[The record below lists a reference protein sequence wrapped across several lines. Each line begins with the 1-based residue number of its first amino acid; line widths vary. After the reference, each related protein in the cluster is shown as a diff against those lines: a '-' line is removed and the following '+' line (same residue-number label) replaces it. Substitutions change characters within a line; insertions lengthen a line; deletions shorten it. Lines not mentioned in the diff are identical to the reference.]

1 MKKHFVLLGMMLIPM
16 LWGMG
21 MNMPVYADEATVPLT
36 YAVSAKITLIDGDIS
51 SVVELD
57 ECGRISE
64 PAHYLKDG
72 YEFVGWMN
80 VETGKMWNFNDVVN
94 TNMTLKAVYKKLDTA
109 SVPQT
114 SLQRP
119 SEKVNT
125 SVDMD
130 TGCWVRIG
138 VLALFEMGLVVYLK
152 NYVDGTQPHR
162 KEK

>member
-16 LWGMG
+16 LWG

-94 TNMTLKAVYKKLDTA
+94 TNMTLKAVYRKLETA
-109 SVPQT
+109 SSSQVPST
-114 SLQRP
+114 SP
-119 SEKVNT
+119 SDNVNT
-125 SVDMD
+125 SVNADSRR
-130 TGCWVRIG
+130 WILIG
-138 VLALFEMGLVVYLK
+138 LLALIEMGLVIYLK
-152 NYVDGTQPHR
+152 NHVDDAQSPR

>member
-1 MKKHFVLLGMMLIPM
+1 MKKHFVLLGMMLIPV
-16 LWGMG
+16 LSGIS
-21 MNMPVYADEATVPLT
+21 MPVLADEATVPVT

-94 TNMTLKAVYKKLDTA
+94 ANMTLKAVYRKLESA

-114 SLQRP
+114 P
-119 SEKVNT
+119 SSNQTANVNT

-130 TGCWVRIG
+130 TGRWVRIG
-138 VLALFEMGLVVYLK
+138 VLALFEMGLVIYLK
-152 NYVDGTQPHR
+152 NHVDDAQSPR

>member
-16 LWGMG
+16 LWGL
-21 MNMPVYADEATVPLT
+21 NMPVYADEATVPLT

-94 TNMTLKAVYKKLDTA
+94 SNMTLKAVYRKVESA
-109 SVPQT
+109 SASQT
-114 SLQRP
+114 SSSIR
-119 SEKVNT
+119 SANVNT
-125 SVDMD
+125 SVNMD
-130 TGCWVRIG
+130 TGRWILVG
-138 VLALFEMGLVVYLK
+138 MLALVEMGLVIYLK
-152 NYVDGTQPHR
+152 NYVDDAQSPR

>member
-1 MKKHFVLLGMMLIPM
+1 MKKHFVLLGMMLIPV
-16 LWGMG
+16 LSGIS
-21 MNMPVYADEATVPLT
+21 MPVLAEKATVPVM

-94 TNMTLKAVYKKLDTA
+94 TNMTLKAVYRKLELA

-114 SLQRP
+114 P
-119 SEKVNT
+119 SSNQTANVNT
-125 SVDMD
+125 SVDVD
-130 TGCWVRIG
+130 TGRWIMICI
-138 VLALFEMGLVVYLK
+138 LALFEMGLVIYLK

>member
-16 LWGMG
+16 LWGMS
-21 MNMPVYADEATVPLT
+21 MPVYADEATVPVT

-80 VETGKMWNFNDVVN
+80 VETGKMWNFNDVVS
-94 TNMTLKAVYKKLDTA
+94 TNMTLKAVYRKLETA
-109 SVPQT
+109 SSSQVPST
-114 SLQRP
+114 SQ
-119 SEKVNT
+119 SGDVNT
-125 SVDMD
+125 SVNADS
-130 TGCWVRIG
+130 GRWILIG
-138 VLALFEMGLVVYLK
+138 LLAMIEMGLVIYLK
-152 NYVDGTQPHR
+152 NYVDDAQSPR

>member
-1 MKKHFVLLGMMLIPM
+1 MKKHFVLLGMMLIPV
-16 LWGMG
+16 LSGIS
-21 MNMPVYADEATVPLT
+21 MPVLADEATVPLT

-94 TNMTLKAVYKKLDTA
+94 SNMTLKAVYRKVESA

-114 SLQRP
+114 P
-119 SEKVNT
+119 SSSQTANVNT
-125 SVDMD
+125 SVDVD
-130 TGCWVRIG
+130 TGWWIMICI
-138 VLALFEMGLVVYLK
+138 LALFEMGLVIYLK

>member
-1 MKKHFVLLGMMLIPM
+1 MKKHFVLLGMMLIPV
-16 LWGMG
+16 LSGIS
-21 MNMPVYADEATVPLT
+21 MPVYADEATVPLT

-94 TNMTLKAVYKKLDTA
+94 TNMTLKAVYRKLESA

-114 SLQRP
+114 P
-119 SEKVNT
+119 SSSQTANVNT
-125 SVDMD
+125 SVDVD
-130 TGCWVRIG
+130 TGRWIMICI
-138 VLALFEMGLVVYLK
+138 LALFEMGLVIYLK
-152 NYVDGTQPHR
+152 NHVDDAQSPR

>member
-16 LWGMG
+16 LWG

-94 TNMTLKAVYKKLDTA
+94 SNMTLKAMYRKLETA
-109 SVPQT
+109 SSSQVPST
-114 SLQRP
+114 SQ
-119 SEKVNT
+119 SGNVNT
-125 SVDMD
+125 SVNADSERWIM
-130 TGCWVRIG
+130 IG
-138 VLALFEMGLVVYLK
+138 VLALIEMGLVIYLK
-152 NYVDGTQPHR
+152 NYVDDAQSPR

>member
-16 LWGMG
+16 LWGL
-21 MNMPVYADEATVPLT
+21 NMPVYADEATVPLT

-57 ECGRISE
+57 EYGRISE

-94 TNMTLKAVYKKLDTA
+94 ANMTLKAVYRKLETA
-109 SVPQT
+109 SSSQVPST
-114 SLQRP
+114 SQ
-119 SEKVNT
+119 SGNVNT

-130 TGCWVRIG
+130 TGRWILIG
-138 VLALFEMGLVVYLK
+138 VLALIEMGLVIYLK
-152 NYVDGTQPHR
+152 NYVDDAQSPR

>member
-1 MKKHFVLLGMMLIPM
+1 MKKHFVLLGMMLIPV
-16 LWGMG
+16 LSGIS
-21 MNMPVYADEATVPLT
+21 MPVLAEEATVPVM

-94 TNMTLKAVYKKLDTA
+94 TNMTLKAVYRKLESA

-114 SLQRP
+114 P
-119 SEKVNT
+119 SSSQTANVNT
-125 SVDMD
+125 SVDVD
-130 TGCWVRIG
+130 TGRWIMICI
-138 VLALFEMGLVVYLK
+138 LALFEIGLVIYLK

>member
-16 LWGMG
+16 LWGM
-21 MNMPVYADEATVPLT
+21 NMPVLAEEATVPVM
-36 YAVSAKITLIDGDIS
+36 YAVSVKITLINGDIS
-51 SVVELD
+51 SVIKLD
-57 ECGRISE
+57 DCGRISE

-94 TNMTLKAVYKKLDTA
+94 TNMTLKAIYRKLESA

-114 SLQRP
+114 P
-119 SEKVNT
+119 SSSQSANVNT

-130 TGCWVRIG
+130 TGRWVRIG
-138 VLALFEMGLVVYLK
+138 VLALFEMGLVIYLK
-152 NYVDGTQPHR
+152 NYVDNAQSPR

>member
-16 LWGMG
+16 LWGM
-21 MNMPVYADEATVPLT
+21 NMPVYADEATVSVT
-36 YAVSAKITLIDGDIS
+36 YAVSVKIALINGDIS
-51 SVVELD
+51 SVIKLD

-80 VETGKMWNFNDVVN
+80 VETGKLWNFNDVVN
-94 TNMTLKAVYKKLDTA
+94 SNMTLKAVYRKLETA
-109 SVPQT
+109 SG
-114 SLQRP
+114 SHAP
-119 SEKVNT
+119 SMSQSGNVNT

-130 TGCWVRIG
+130 TGRWVRIG
-138 VLALFEMGLVVYLK
+138 VLALFEMGLVIYLK
-152 NYVDGTQPHR
+152 NHVDDAQSSR

>member
-1 MKKHFVLLGMMLIPM
+1 MKKHFVLLGMMLIPV
-16 LWGMG
+16 LSGI
-21 MNMPVYADEATVPLT
+21 NMPVLADEATVPVM

-94 TNMTLKAVYKKLDTA
+94 ANMTLKAVYKKLDTA
-109 SVPQT
+109 SVPQI
-114 SLQRP
+114 SSQRP

-130 TGCWVRIG
+130 TGRWVLIG
-138 VLALFEMGLVVYLK
+138 VLALLEMGLAIYLK
-152 NYVDGTQPHR
+152 NYVDDAQSPR

>member
-16 LWGMG
+16 LWGL
-21 MNMPVYADEATVPLT
+21 NMPVYADEATVPLT

-72 YEFVGWMN
+72 YEFIGWMN

-94 TNMTLKAVYKKLDTA
+94 SNMTLKAVYRKVESVSA
-109 SVPQT
+109 SQT
-114 SLQRP
+114 PSPSRP
-119 SEKVNT
+119 ANVNT
-125 SVDMD
+125 SVNID
-130 TGCWVRIG
+130 TGRWIMIG
-138 VLALFEMGLVVYLK
+138 VLALVEMGLVIYLK
-152 NYVDGTQPHR
+152 NYVDDAQSPR

>member
-1 MKKHFVLLGMMLIPM
+1 MKKHFVLLGMMLIPV
-16 LWGMG
+16 LSGIS
-21 MNMPVYADEATVPLT
+21 MPVYADEATVPLT

-57 ECGRISE
+57 DCGRINE

-114 SLQRP
+114 SSQRP

-130 TGCWVRIG
+130 TGRWVRIG
-138 VLALFEMGLVVYLK
+138 VLALFEMVLVIYLK
-152 NYVDGTQPHR
+152 NHVDDAQSPR

>member
-1 MKKHFVLLGMMLIPM
+1 MKKHFVLLGMMLIPV
-16 LWGMG
+16 LSGIS
-21 MNMPVYADEATVPLT
+21 MPVYADEATVPVT

-94 TNMTLKAVYKKLDTA
+94 ANMTLKAVYRKLETA
-109 SVPQT
+109 SSSQVSST
-114 SLQRP
+114 SQ
-119 SEKVNT
+119 SGDVNT
-125 SVDMD
+125 SVNADS
-130 TGCWVRIG
+130 GRWILIG
-138 VLALFEMGLVVYLK
+138 LLALIEMGLVIYLR
-152 NYVDGTQPHR
+152 NYVDDAQSPR

>member
-16 LWGMG
+16 LWGMS
-21 MNMPVYADEATVPLT
+21 MPVYADEATVPVT
-36 YAVSAKITLIDGDIS
+36 YAVSAKITLINGDIS
-51 SVVELD
+51 YVIELD
-57 ECGRISE
+57 DCGRISE
-64 PAHYLKDG
+64 PAHYQIEG

-94 TNMTLKAVYKKLDTA
+94 ANMTLKAVYKKLDTA

-114 SLQRP
+114 SSQRP

-130 TGCWVRIG
+130 TGRWVLIG
-138 VLALFEMGLVVYLK
+138 VLALFEMGLVIYLK
-152 NYVDGTQPHR
+152 NYVDDAQPLR

>member
-16 LWGMG
+16 LWGL
-21 MNMPVYADEATVPLT
+21 NMSVYADEATVPLT

-94 TNMTLKAVYKKLDTA
+94 SNMTLKAVYRKLESA
-109 SVPQT
+109 SASQPS
-114 SLQRP
+114 SLIQ
-119 SEKVNT
+119 SANVNT
-125 SVDMD
+125 SVNMD
-130 TGCWVRIG
+130 TGRWVLIG
-138 VLALFEMGLVVYLK
+138 ILALFEMGLVIYLK
-152 NYVDGTQPHR
+152 NYVDDAQSPR

>member
-16 LWGMG
+16 LWGM
-21 MNMPVYADEATVPLT
+21 NMPVYADEATVPLT
-36 YAVSAKITLIDGDIS
+36 YVVSAKITLIDGDIS

-94 TNMTLKAVYKKLDTA
+94 TNMTLKAVYRKLELA
-109 SVPQT
+109 SGSHAPST
-114 SLQRP
+114 SR
-119 SEKVNT
+119 SGNVNT
-125 SVDMD
+125 SVNADS
-130 TGCWVRIG
+130 GRWIRIG
-138 VLALFEMGLVVYLK
+138 LLALIEMSLVIYLK
-152 NYVDGTQPHR
+152 NYADVTQPHR

>member
-1 MKKHFVLLGMMLIPM
+1 MKKHFVLLGMMLIPV
-16 LWGMG
+16 LSGIS
-21 MNMPVYADEATVPLT
+21 MPVLADEATVPVI

-80 VETGKMWNFNDVVN
+80 VETGKMWDFNDVVN
-94 TNMTLKAVYKKLDTA
+94 TNMTLKAVYRKLETA
-109 SVPQT
+109 SSSQVPST
-114 SLQRP
+114 SQ
-119 SEKVNT
+119 SGNVNT
-125 SVDMD
+125 SVNADS
-130 TGCWVRIG
+130 GRWILIG
-138 VLALFEMGLVVYLK
+138 LLALIEMGLVIYLK

>member
-1 MKKHFVLLGMMLIPM
+1 MKKHFVLLGMMLIPV
-16 LWGMG
+16 LSGIS
-21 MNMPVYADEATVPLT
+21 MPVYADEATVPVM

-94 TNMTLKAVYKKLDTA
+94 TNMTLKAVYRKLETA
-109 SVPQT
+109 SGSHAPST
-114 SLQRP
+114 SQ
-119 SEKVNT
+119 SGNVNT
-125 SVDMD
+125 SVNADS
-130 TGCWVRIG
+130 GRWILIG
-138 VLALFEMGLVVYLK
+138 LLALIEMGLVIYLK
-152 NYVDGTQPHR
+152 NYADGTQPTR

>member
-1 MKKHFVLLGMMLIPM
+1 MKKHFVLLGMMLIPV
-16 LWGMG
+16 LSGIS
-21 MNMPVYADEATVPLT
+21 MPVLAKEATVPVM

-80 VETGKMWNFNDVVN
+80 VETGKMWDFNDVVN
-94 TNMTLKAVYKKLDTA
+94 ANMTLKAVYKKLDTA

-114 SLQRP
+114 SSQRP

-130 TGCWVRIG
+130 TGRWILIG
-138 VLALFEMGLVVYLK
+138 MLALVEMGLVIYLK
-152 NYVDGTQPHR
+152 NYVDDAQSPR

>member
-1 MKKHFVLLGMMLIPM
+1 MKKHFVLLGMMLIPV
-16 LWGMG
+16 LSGIS
-21 MNMPVYADEATVPLT
+21 MPVLADEATVPLT

-57 ECGRISE
+57 ECGRINE

-94 TNMTLKAVYKKLDTA
+94 TNMTLKAVYRKLETA
-109 SVPQT
+109 SSSQVPST
-114 SLQRP
+114 SQ
-119 SEKVNT
+119 SGNVNT
-125 SVDMD
+125 SVNADS
-130 TGCWVRIG
+130 GRWILIG
-138 VLALFEMGLVVYLK
+138 LLALIEMGLVIYLK
-152 NYVDGTQPHR
+152 NYADGTQPTR

>member
-16 LWGMG
+16 LWGM
-21 MNMPVYADEATVPLT
+21 NMPVYADEATVSVS
-36 YAVSAKITLIDGDIS
+36 YAVSVKITLINGDIS
-51 SVVELD
+51 SVIKLD
-57 ECGRISE
+57 DCGRISE

-94 TNMTLKAVYKKLDTA
+94 TNMTLKAVYRKLETA
-109 SVPQT
+109 SGSHAPSSNQT
-114 SLQRP
+114 AN
-119 SEKVNT
+119 VNT

-130 TGCWVRIG
+130 TGRWVLIG
-138 VLALFEMGLVVYLK
+138 VLALFEMGLVIYLK
-152 NYVDGTQPHR
+152 NYVDDAQSPR

>member
-16 LWGMG
+16 LWGM
-21 MNMPVYADEATVPLT
+21 NMPVLAEEATVPVM

-80 VETGKMWNFNDVVN
+80 VETGKMWDFNDVVN
-94 TNMTLKAVYKKLDTA
+94 ANMTLKAVYKKLDTA

-114 SLQRP
+114 SSQRP

-125 SVDMD
+125 SVDVD
-130 TGCWVRIG
+130 TGRWIMIG
-138 VLALFEMGLVVYLK
+138 VLALFEMGLAIYLK
-152 NYVDGTQPHR
+152 NYMDDAQSPR

>member
-1 MKKHFVLLGMMLIPM
+1 MKKHFVLLGMMLIPV
-16 LWGMG
+16 LSGIS
-21 MNMPVYADEATVPLT
+21 MPVLAEEATVPVM

-94 TNMTLKAVYKKLDTA
+94 TNMTLKTVYRKLESA

-114 SLQRP
+114 P
-119 SEKVNT
+119 SSNQTANVNT
-125 SVDMD
+125 SVDVD
-130 TGCWVRIG
+130 TGRWGLIG
-138 VLALFEMGLVVYLK
+138 VLALFEMGLVICLK
-152 NYVDGTQPHR
+152 NYVDDAQSQR

>member
-16 LWGMG
+16 LWGM
-21 MNMPVYADEATVPLT
+21 NMPVYADEATVSVT
-36 YAVSAKITLIDGDIS
+36 YAVSVKITLINGDIS
-51 SVVELD
+51 SVIKLD
-57 ECGRISE
+57 DCGRISE
-64 PAHYLKDG
+64 PAHYQMDG

-80 VETGKMWNFNDVVN
+80 VETGKMWNFNDVVDK
-94 TNMTLKAVYKKLDTA
+94 NMTLKAVYRKLDTA

-114 SLQRP
+114 SSQRP

-130 TGCWVRIG
+130 TGRWVRIG
-138 VLALFEMGLVVYLK
+138 VLALIEMGLVICLK
-152 NYVDGTQPHR
+152 NYVDGVQPHR

>member
-1 MKKHFVLLGMMLIPM
+1 MKKHFVLLGMMLIPV
-16 LWGMG
+16 LSGIS
-21 MNMPVYADEATVPLT
+21 MPVYADEATVPLT
-36 YAVSAKITLIDGDIS
+36 YAVSAKITLIDGDVS

-94 TNMTLKAVYKKLDTA
+94 TNMTLKAVYRKLESA

-114 SLQRP
+114 P
-119 SEKVNT
+119 SSSQTANVNT
-125 SVDMD
+125 SVDVD
-130 TGCWVRIG
+130 TGRWIMICI
-138 VLALFEMGLVVYLK
+138 LALFEMGLVIYLK
-152 NYVDGTQPHR
+152 NYVDETQPLR